1 MKKFLDFL
9 VYCLAY
15 LILLILSPVIIT
27 IVFLIFMTP
36 KRLDSLAIYL
46 LRIIIYFIAYLIFRV
61 GNKIEII
68 GRENVP
74 REGRVLFLSNHQTLI
89 DSFLIALGTM
99 RLRDVLFHQRR
110 LAFNVPETN
119 NFYFNGFLRI
129 LFKALKTVPVSRGSS
144 NRRKIENQVS
154 QFSRLLRN
162 DSLVIFFEGTRTRNG
177 SINECRVGP
186 ALTIIKAKPDQVIPI
201 FLEGIQPIMPIKY
214 GSKINLHI
222 NMGGHRGRMIIGPPL
237 DVSEFS
243 LPEYNWDDA
252 ISQSVK
258 LRKFIKQAVE
268 NLKPSE

>member
-1 MKKFLDFL
+1 MKKFIDFWL
-9 VYCLAY
+9 YCFAY
-15 LILLILSPVIIT
+15 LILLILSPVIAT

-36 KRLDSLAIYL
+36 RRLDSLAIYL
-46 LRIIIYFIAYLIFRV
+46 LRIIIYFIAYMIFRV

-74 REGRVLFLSNHQTLI
+74 RGGRILFLSNHQTLI

-99 RLRDVLFHQRR
+99 RIRDAFFHQER
-110 LAFNVPETN
+110 LAYNVPETN

-144 NRRKIENQVS
+144 NRKKIENQVS

-162 DSLVIFFEGTRTRNG
+162 DNLVMFFEGTRTRDG
-177 SINECRVGP
+177 SIGECRVGP
-186 ALTIIKAKPDQVIPI
+186 ALTIIKAKPDYVIPI
-201 FLEGIQPIMPIKY
+201 LLEGIQPIMPIKY
-214 GSKINLHI
+214 GSRINLHI
-222 NMGGHRGRMIIGPPL
+222 SLGGYRGRIIIGKPI

-243 LPEYNWDDA
+243 ILEYEWEDA
-252 ISQSVK
+252 INQSFK
-258 LRKFIKQAVE
+258 LRRIIKQAVE